1 MGQFRSKICR
11 HTTASGIACLGPR
24 HEVSVGE
31 WEWYRLLVRA
41 ASRQKVEGL
50 DSLLAQSD
58 GSDAGQAEN

>member
-31 WEWYRLLVRA
+31 WYRLLVRA
-41 ASRQKVEGL
+41 ASRQKAEGL